1 MKTNITYACGHEGTV
16 QLYGKSADRDRKKAW
31 LEQHALCPDCQKKQ
45 REKETKKAL
54 EATAGLD
61 LPALKGS
68 RKQIEWARGIRAK
81 KVEEAAIFLDPK
93 LPKEIQEKADKFYH
107 WYISHTDA
115 SWWIDHREDSPKV
128 TARLNRNAWNK

>member
-1 MKTNITYACGHEGTV
+1 MKITITYACGHEGTV
-16 QLYGKSADRDRKKAW
+16 QLYGKSADRDRKKTW
-31 LEQHALCPDCQKKQ
+31 LEQNALCPDCQKKQ
-45 REKETKKAL
+45 RERETQKAL
-54 EATAGLD
+54 AATANLD
-61 LPALKGS
+61 LPALTGS

-115 SWWIDHREDSPKV
+115 SWWIDHRYDSPKV
-128 TARLNRNAWNK
+128 TARLNRKAWNG